1 MVAGCAVDAA
11 GAPVSGAEVYASG
24 EGPLEIRTRTDAEG
38 RFLLDGLWEGLAWVV
53 AVSSD
58 AVGATKV
65 SVGDDDVVL
74 AMRALKP
81 GAELGPPVPIGPL
94 TDFAT
99 DRRVAAELLEE
110 GLRRF
115 PPPHEGGIAGLEMAY
130 AMLYPERMLELLEQ
144 ENLWFGLGLAPAL
157 SQHGFEVLSRYLETI
172 PEDAWRYRAAVA
184 GLPFMRGENAG
195 KLAVAALDYAR
206 KAGRSG
212 RVLQAA
218 ARIAELLWEVDR
230 PAAEELLRRVQQ
242 SVQAREPTDS
252 MNAYALAHGAEALCI
267 LDLPWTLEMLEG
279 LDIYSPG
286 AQARLRIAGRIAANH
301 PTVACRLVDEADE
314 LQRSRVWSGGNWIP
328 DGRMADCDIMRIAY
342 TMAPA
347 DPDRA
352 LALARGVK
360 SSVLRARALAYIALA
375 LAPEDPQRASA
386 IFDEVLMPVL
396 TALAAGRAGM
406 DSPASHPEVLCDL
419 AGVAYRIG
427 YPEPE
432 RVTWLAVASRTSRN
446 QTELLRHLAF
456 ADPTLAAEMIPDAM
470 EQAGL
475 SATPLSEDAVQN
487 LVLAAAAV
495 DANLAA
501 EILRRRDA
509 TSPSGG
515 SEATERALWIRVVEL
530 LATPPED
537 RQSTTLYRHYL
548 DWRPWVM
555 GVE

>member
-1 MVAGCAVDAA
+1 M
-11 GAPVSGAEVYASG
+11 SGAEVYASG
-24 EGPLEIRTRTDAEG
+24 EGPLEIRTGTDAAG
-38 RFLLDGLWEGLAWVV
+38 AFSLDGLWEGLARVV
-53 AVSSD
+53 AVSPE
-58 AVGATKV
+58 AVGAVKV
-65 SVGDDDVVL
+65 AVGEGDVRI
-74 AMRALKP
+74 AMRALKA
-81 GAELGPPVPIGPL
+81 GAKLGPPVPLHSL

-115 PPPHEGGIAGLEMAY
+115 PPAHEGGIAGFEMAY
-130 AMLYPERMLELLEQ
+130 AMLYPERMLKLLEQ

-157 SQHGFEVLSRYLETI
+157 SQHGFEVVSRYLETI
-172 PEDAWRYRAAVA
+172 PEDAWRYKAAVA

-195 KLAVAALDYAR
+195 KLASAALGYAR
-206 KAGRSG
+206 NAKPPVDDMRSLI
-212 RVLQAA
+212 RVADA
-218 ARIAELLWEVDR
+218 LWEYDR
-230 PAAEELLRRVQQ
+230 PAAEELLRRVQH

-252 MNAYALAHGAEALCI
+252 MNAYALAHAAEALCL
-267 LDLPWTLEMLEG
+267 LDLPWALEMLEG

-286 AQARLRIAGRIAANH
+286 AQARLRIAGRIAATH
-301 PTVACRLVDEADE
+301 PDVACRLIDETDA
-314 LQRSRVWSGGNWIP
+314 LQRARVWRLGNAWIP
-328 DGRMADCDIMRIAY
+328 DGRMADGDIMRIAS

-352 LALARGVK
+352 LALARGVR

-375 LAPEDPQRASA
+375 LAPEDPQRATA
-386 IFDEVLMPVL
+386 VFEEVLIPVRDE
-396 TALAAGRAGM
+396 LAAGRAGM

-548 DWRPWVM
+548 DWRPWAM